1 MRAVVQR
8 VSNCEVRVVD
18 PAAGNAAGA
27 GSAESEASAGFRV
40 GIGAGLLVYVAVAAE
55 DGEEDLGYL
64 VEKIRGLRI
73 FPDAAGRMNRS
84 VQERDGEVLVVS
96 QFTLYGDT
104 RRGRRPWFGR
114 AAAPD
119 RAEALYEEL
128 IVRLRACGLRVRG
141 GKFQA
146 HMAVAAVN
154 DGPVTILLDSE
165 RTF

>member
-8 VSNCEVRVVD
+8 VSGCEVRVVD
-18 PAAGNAAGA
+18 PVAAG
-27 GSAESEASAGFRV
+27 SEESGFLVR
-40 GIGAGLLVYVAVAAE
+40 IGPGLLVYVAVATE
-55 DGEEDLGYL
+55 DGEKDLAYV

-73 FPDAAGRMNRS
+73 FADDAGRMNRS

-114 AAAPD
+114 AAPPE

-128 IVRLRACGLRVRG
+128 ISRLRACGLRVSG
-141 GKFQA
+141 GRFQA

>member
-18 PAAGNAAGA
+18 DAGVTSAGPVMA
-27 GSAESEASAGFRV
+27 GSQESEFRV
-40 GIGAGLLVYVAVAAE
+40 RIGAGLLVYVAVAAE
-55 DGEEDLGYL
+55 DGEDDLGYL

-84 VQERDGEVLVVS
+84 VQEQDGEVLVVS

-114 AAAPD
+114 AAAPA

-128 IVRLRACGLRVRG
+128 IVRLRACGLRVSG
-141 GKFQA
+141 GRFQA

>member
-8 VSNCEVRVVD
+8 VSSCEVRVVD
-18 PAAGNAAGA
+18 PVA
-27 GSAESEASAGFRV
+27 AESQESGFRV
-40 GIGAGLLVYVAVAAE
+40 GIGPGLLVYVAVGAE
-55 DGEEDLGYL
+55 DGEDDLGYL

-73 FPDAAGRMNRS
+73 FPDDAGRMNRS

-114 AAAPD
+114 AAAPA
-119 RAEALYEEL
+119 RAETLYEEL
-128 IVRLRACGLRVRG
+128 ILRLRACGLRVSG
-141 GKFQA
+141 GRFQA

>member
-8 VSNCEVRVVD
+8 VSGCEVRVVD
-18 PAAGNAAGA
+18 PVAAG
-27 GSAESEASAGFRV
+27 SEESGFRV
-40 GIGAGLLVYVAVAAE
+40 RIGPGLLVYVAVAAE
-55 DGEEDLGYL
+55 DGEEDLVYL

-73 FPDAAGRMNRS
+73 FPDNAGRMNRS
-84 VQERDGEVLVVS
+84 VQDGDGEVLVVS

-114 AAAPD
+114 AAAPE
-119 RAEALYEEL
+119 RARALYEEL
-128 IVRLRACGLRVRG
+128 ISRLRACGLRVSG
-141 GKFQA
+141 GRFQA

-165 RTF
+165 RTI